1 MREGDNHGEPKI
13 LRVRGDNHDEL
24 KCLWVRGDN
33 HGKKNFPEC
42 MRQTL
47 YGWAVTIMVNKWFGW
62 KVAIYCKVHC
72 TTHCRKKK
80 IIFLKMWCSFRV
92 QCLTLQY
99 IYALQLKITQ

>member
-47 YGWAVTIMVNKWFGW
+47 YG
-62 KVAIYCKVHC
+62 
-72 TTHCRKKK
+72 
-80 IIFLKMWCSFRV
+80 
-92 QCLTLQY
+92 
-99 IYALQLKITQ
+99 